1 MLHCR
6 WIRFHLVITSGIN
19 IIGGVTMES
28 VYVLYDKRDGEV
40 VFEGLYDECMNY
52 LEEEMT
58 FEDSHHIWIKEM

>member
-1 MLHCR
+1 
-6 WIRFHLVITSGIN
+6 
-19 IIGGVTMES
+19 MES